1 MALPVVLKSG
11 KNYLTVVLDDTIS
24 FEELLSCIVN
34 KFRESEKF
42 FKDEHFAIMFEG
54 RQLSDREKNIILDA
68 IDEYT
73 TIHITHL
80 IENDQVKQFATE
92 KALYDKENMI
102 KDYKE
107 NNCLFIDHGVDMR
120 QKIFGSG
127 YVIIMGDVEKG
138 AIIKAGGNI
147 IVLGRL
153 YGQALAGNNPDVKEP
168 FIMANDF
175 FPENFRIGSVLGDVP
190 KRKKSVLKKHRQI
203 PMMAKF
209 TDGEIQINLL

>member
-1 MALPVVLKSG
+1 
-11 KNYLTVVLDDTIS
+11 
-24 FEELLSCIVN
+24 
-34 KFRESEKF
+34 
-42 FKDEHFAIMFEG
+42 
-54 RQLSDREKNIILDA
+54 
-68 IDEYT
+68 
-73 TIHITHL
+73 
-80 IENDQVKQFATE
+80 
-92 KALYDKENMI
+92 MI

-127 YVIIMGDVEKG
+127 DVIIMGDVEKG

-190 KRKKSVLKKHRQI
+190 KRKKSVLKKDQRKFPWPCCSFRGAVSSVSSEQTGCHRSHQRCSGS
-203 PMMAKF
+203 
-209 TDGEIQINLL
+209 D